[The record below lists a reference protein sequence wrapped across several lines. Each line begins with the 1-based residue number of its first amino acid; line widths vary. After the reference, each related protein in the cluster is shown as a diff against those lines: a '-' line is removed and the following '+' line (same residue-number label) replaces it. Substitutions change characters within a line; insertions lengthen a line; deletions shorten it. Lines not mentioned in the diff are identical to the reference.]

1 MSQLDTMIRNMTTYL
16 YIPPMTV
23 TQAVKVEK
31 TDDVLMWE
39 NGAQVC
45 YTDTVIING
54 GTKQCVIVNGIYNMG
69 LSVTST
75 GIIRLSNITIPENSS
90 LMIKTD
96 KCIMITNSM
105 IQGTI
110 DCVGGNPGVIVDL
123 MTICQSKPMS
133 IPLLSTVSIPLTFTT
148 AATSQTLQ
156 LPSCPESQILLY
168 GFTLPDTTTPIIILQ
183 WNKTLKGKP
192 LDPNYKPGWTVSSYD
207 TTLLKSCTITSP
219 HTLELTWA
227 KDNGVTQLNH
237 HFL

>member
-1 MSQLDTMIRNMTTYL
+1 MTQLDTMIKNMTTYL

-39 NGAQVC
+39 NGAQVY

-54 GTKQCVIVNGIYNMG
+54 GTKQCTIVNGIYNGG

-75 GIIRLSNITIPENSS
+75 GMIRLSNITIPENSS
-90 LMIKTD
+90 LVIKTD
-96 KCIMITNSM
+96 KCIMITDSM

-110 DCVGGNPGVIVDL
+110 DCGGGNPGVIVDL
-123 MTICQSKPMS
+123 MTICKSKPMN
-133 IPLLSTVSIPLTFTT
+133 IPLLSTVSLPFTFTT

-168 GFTLPDTTTPIIILQ
+168 GFTLPDTTTPIITLQ
-183 WNKTLKGKP
+183 WNKKITGKP
-192 LDPNYKPGWTVSSYD
+192 LVSDYKEGWTVSSYD
-207 TTLLKSCTITSP
+207 TTLLKSCTITDP
-219 HTLELTWA
+219 HTLELTWL
-227 KDNGVTQLNH
+227 KNGVTQLNH